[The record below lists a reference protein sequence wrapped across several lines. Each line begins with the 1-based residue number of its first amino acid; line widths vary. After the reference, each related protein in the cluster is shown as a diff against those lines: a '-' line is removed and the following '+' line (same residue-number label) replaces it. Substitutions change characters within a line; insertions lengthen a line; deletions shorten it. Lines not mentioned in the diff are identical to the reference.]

1 MRHPYDHAGTTLLLG
16 ALLTLVLFFLVR
28 LLAG

>member
-16 ALLTLVLFFLVR
+16 VLLTMVLFFLVH
-28 LLAG
+28 LLVG

>member
-1 MRHPYDHAGTTLLLG
+1 MRHPYDSAGGTLLLG
-16 ALLTLVLFFLVR
+16 ALLTLLLFLLAR